1 MSATSAL
8 QNSQQQWRLKLTAE
22 AQRRLLAQSRLA
34 GFIDYLDIGFTP
46 ARHHKL
52 LLDKLEAV
60 ERGEIKRLMVFMP
73 PGSAKS
79 TYGSVLF
86 PSWYLGRNKGKS
98 VIAASHTGELA
109 ERFGRKV
116 RNYVAGNEFSAVF
129 GFGLAPDSQA
139 AARWETTQGGE
150 YFAVGVGG
158 SVTGRRADLGIID
171 DPVKSRED
179 ADSET
184 IREKVWEW
192 YKADFYTRLKPNAA
206 IVLIQTRWHEDDLA
220 GKLLKDAKEGGE
232 QWEIVSLPMEAEE
245 LDPLGREVGELLW
258 PEWFTPEMIAQ
269 AKRDPRNWLAL
280 YQQRPRPDGGGVF
293 KREWVMYYDGSPH
306 DIAGGLNKY
315 LLVDPS
321 SGKRSKAKTKNDY
334 TSMWVI
340 GLGQDQ
346 NYYVLDMVR
355 DRLNLT
361 ARGARLM
368 ALHRKWRPKQ
378 TRYEEYGMQADI
390 EHIRYVQGQENYR
403 FDIVPVGGEV
413 AKEGRIK
420 RLVPLFEDR
429 RVWFPVSMNRT
440 NASGEMR
447 ELVDDFIEQ
456 EYLAFPVATHD
467 DMLDALARIE
477 EPDLSL
483 IWPRQAEEEPK
494 PQRYK
499 RERQQSAWAQ

>member
-1 MSATSAL
+1 MKAEAE
-8 QNSQQQWRLKLTAE
+8 RRLTA
-22 AQRRLLAQSRLA
+22 QRSLA
-34 GFIDYLDIGFTP
+34 GFIEYLETGFAP
-46 ARHHKL
+46 AVHHSL
-52 LLDKLEAV
+52 LLSKLEAV

-86 PSWYLGRNKGKS
+86 PSWYLGRNKNKS
-98 VIAASHTGELA
+98 VIAASHNGELA

-116 RNYVAGNEFSAVF
+116 RNYVDGAEFSAVF
-129 GFGLAPDSQA
+129 GFGLADDNKA

-171 DPVKSRED
+171 DPVKSREE

-232 QWEIVSLPMEAEE
+232 QWEIVSLSMEAEE
-245 LDPLGREVGELLW
+245 GDPLGRELGELLW

-280 YQQRPRPDGGGVF
+280 YQQKPRPDGGGVF
-293 KREWVMYYDGSPH
+293 KRDWVMYYNGTPEDVK
-306 DIAGGLNKY
+306 GGTNRY
-315 LLVDPS
+315 LLVDAAND
-321 SGKRSKAKTKNDY
+321 KRKTNDY
-334 TSMWVI
+334 TAMWVV
-340 GLGQDQ
+340 GLGQDN
-346 NYYVLDMVR
+346 NYYILDMVR
-355 DRLNLT
+355 DRLNLSER
-361 ARGARLM
+361 AAM
-368 ALHRKWRPKQ
+368 VMKLHRKWQPKEV
-378 TRYEEYGMQADI
+378 RYERYGMMADVQ
-390 EHIRYVQGQENYR
+390 HIKHLQGEQNYR
-403 FDIVPVGGEV
+403 FEIIEV
-413 AKEGRIK
+413 AGQTPKPDRIR
-420 RLVPLFEDR
+420 RLVPLFEAK
-429 RVWFPVSMNRT
+429 RVWFPISLSKT
-440 NASGEMR
+440 DSTGELR

-456 EYLAFPVATHD
+456 EFLAFPVSTHD
-467 DMLDALARIE
+467 DMLDSLARIQ
-477 EPDLSL
+477 EPDLDL
-483 IWPRQAEEEPK
+483 VWPKQPEDDDK
-494 PQRYK
+494 PQRYR